1 MRTTSVVQ
9 VLIDGDTITVDGAVL
24 PWDPA
29 TDPRSPY
36 DVTLAALAT
45 SATRWRPVRAEI
57 TETSGITRCQV
68 LRDGTTENL
77 RFSYTG
83 GVAGL
88 GAAEVPPVAVVAAT
102 RSLVQAR
109 SRRLPPVPWR
119 FAVTGLGIVSLVG
132 LVALGVHQL
141 ALPGRPVDD
150 VRITAASPTS
160 PVTQPLEPGSSFRP
174 LPLLRVEAVP
184 AIGGIEFRGERL
196 QVVVVIDGVSHRLRL
211 NHDGVLLDGLTAG
224 SHDWTAS
231 GPGRLDVSGTTEVL
245 LPPAPTTSKT
255 PTPEPPATQQ
265 TFAPPIDPDR
275 TR

>member
-9 VLIDGDTITVDGAVL
+9 VIIDGDTITVDGAVL

-29 TDPRSPY
+29 TDARSPY

-77 RFSYTG
+77 RFTYTG
-83 GVAGL
+83 GV
-88 GAAEVPPVAVVAAT
+88 GAVDLPPVPMVAAT

-109 SRRLPPVPWR
+109 ARRLPPVPSR
-119 FAVTGLGIVSLVG
+119 FAVTGLGIVCLVG
-132 LVALGVHQL
+132 LVALGVHQM

-160 PVTQPLEPGSSFRP
+160 PVTQPLEPGSPFRP
-174 LPLLRVEAVP
+174 LPPLRVEAVP

-196 QVVVVIDGVSHRLRL
+196 RVVVVIDGVSHRLRL

-231 GPGRLDVSGTTEVL
+231 GPARLDASGTTDVL
-245 LPPAPTTSKT
+245 SQPAPTTSTT

-275 TR
+275 TH